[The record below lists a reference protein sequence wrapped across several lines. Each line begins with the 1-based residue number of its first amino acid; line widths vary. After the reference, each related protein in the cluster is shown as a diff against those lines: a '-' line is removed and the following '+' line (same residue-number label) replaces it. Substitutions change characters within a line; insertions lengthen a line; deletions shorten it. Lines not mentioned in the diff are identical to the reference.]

1 MSKKIKCSIVELV
14 FFLQK
19 DTGPKET
26 SFQDQSVAF
35 WGIKLIEIFRLR
47 QALFLELAPIDSS
60 SVFGNYTE
68 QSALLP
74 YRGLSNI

>member
-1 MSKKIKCSIVELV
+1 M
-14 FFLQK
+14 
-19 DTGPKET
+19 